1 LDALP
6 IVEDT
11 ISTAKQLQQ
20 RLPLCLAEMDSVQ
33 ESIRLTER
41 KLLICEKMITE
52 AEAES
57 DRCEKGIQSIT
68 RMLEQDDE
76 DMLMV
81 EDERRGYKRELS
93 ILEIEYSQWAN
104 NFDTRIKEKLDIKD
118 GLSMMYKFQRDRI
131 KEKEDVKSKLEENR
145 SDLPPCINILRNLSE
160 AVFVASALNTTL
172 VSFKNFLL

>member
-1 LDALP
+1 MP
-6 IVEDT
+6 IVEES
-11 ISTAKQLQQ
+11 ILQAKKLQS

-68 RMLEQDDE
+68 RLLDQDDE

-104 NFDTRIKEKLDIKD
+104 NFDTRVKEKLDIKD
-118 GLSMMYKFQRDRI
+118 GLTMMYKFYRDRG
-131 KEKEDVKSKLEENR
+131 KEKEDLKAKLEEYR
-145 SDLPPCINILRNLSE
+145 SDLPPCVSILKILTE
-160 AVFVASALNTTL
+160 AVQTA
-172 VSFKNFLL
+172 